1 MIIILRGT
9 LAIRPI
15 CHLCGN
21 FCTLFPQVSFAELKT
36 MIIFATRQ
44 KRRK

>member
-1 MIIILRGT
+1 MIVQVRV
-9 LAIRPI
+9 AW
-15 CHLCGN
+15 
-21 FCTLFPQVSFAELKT
+21 FSTLFPQVSFADLKT